1 MADVIVMEQKAAT
14 LRRRESSTASRKGGP
29 GKRAAKTK
37 EAPSASGREPPI
49 IALILGEVYR
59 LLDLAMQVDEP
70 AAPYS
75 WAMMQE
81 ARTALDEYIKLPPA
95 PDGSYYWS
103 SLYDVYRLLCCAHD
117 IRDAG
122 DTQKTLLAPA
132 IGALEQITTCE
143 VLECK
148 DTPKALV
155 LSTGLVNGFKAD
167 DVELSLRRIGSIAED
182 IRDAL
187 NVEPGEEVGRVVL
200 SLAKR
205 SAVLIGCMTDEL
217 LGDTWQIGG
226 PCSWATGD
234 GIERVQN

>member
-1 MADVIVMEQKAAT
+1 MADVIVMDQKAAT
-14 LRRRESSTASRKGGP
+14 LRRRESSNALRKGGP
-29 GKRAAKTK
+29 VKRAAKTK
-37 EAPSASGREPPI
+37 GAPSAADGEIPSTPT
-49 IALILGEVYR
+49 ILLEVDH
-59 LLDLAMQVDEP
+59 LLNLAMQVEEP

-75 WAMMQE
+75 WAMMKE
-81 ARTALDEYIKLPPA
+81 ARVALDEYARLSPA
-95 PDGSYYWS
+95 PEGNYWS
-103 SLYDVYRLLCCAHD
+103 SLYDVYRLLCAAHD

-132 IGALEQITTCE
+132 IAALEKITTCME
-143 VLECK
+143 LDCK
-148 DTPKALV
+148 DPPTELV
-155 LSTGLVNGFKAD
+155 LSPGFVNGFKAD

-217 LGDTWQIGG
+217 LGDAWQIGG

-234 GIERVQN
+234 DIERVQN